1 MNSNIGSNVFVLGYW
16 DFVRQNHILKTSLL
30 QGRNKIYEGKDTKM
44 VLEDEINHLAQK
56 LERLR
61 RGSRDKQIELKKS
74 SNFDKQASLLQ
85 KKLEKIGED
94 TDELKVIETKK
105 TCRDQESF
113 ISNGKFNVRR
123 MV

>member
-1 MNSNIGSNVFVLGYW
+1 M
-16 DFVRQNHILKTSLL
+16 RKNHILKTSLL
-30 QGRNKIYEGKDTKM
+30 QGRNKIYEGNDVKM
-44 VLEDEINHLAQK
+44 VLEDEINDLAQK

-94 TDELKVIETKK
+94 TDELKTVAETKK